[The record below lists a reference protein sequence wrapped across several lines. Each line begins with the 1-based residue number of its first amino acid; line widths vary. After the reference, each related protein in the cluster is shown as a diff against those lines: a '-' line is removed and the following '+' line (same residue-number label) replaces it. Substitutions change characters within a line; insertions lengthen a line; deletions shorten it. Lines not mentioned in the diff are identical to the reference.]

1 MTNQT
6 KILRRLDQLETLAG
20 MVVKEATMLKQELQ
34 GVVSSNSTRKGLSD
48 VEVLKIKAKAEKRRQ
63 SK

>member
-20 MVVKEATMLKQELQ
+20 MVVKEATMLKQELS
-34 GVVSSNSTRKGLSD
+34 GVVSESSPRKGLSD
-48 VEVLKIKAKAEKRRQ
+48 VEVFKLKAKAEKRRQ